1 MNNQS
6 TFVKIVIW
14 FMVFLMS
21 AGFAALVIAPFAQN
35 LSVFGGDDGGRGAT
49 RELVDE
55 ARADIRKD
63 NCADEKKKPTGKRLD
78 RCKEAYQNLASSYTT
93 LATPAEGDTAAPRD
107 SKRNLERAHDAWKAL
122 YELDPADDESAVRYA
137 NSLRE
142 SGKTQQSLEIFQKL
156 VKENPKNE
164 DYLLAQAGSYEAI
177 GNTDEA
183 IATYR
188 LFIKRFPESGQIEQI
203 KEQIK
208 NLQEQAKQQAAGG
221 GQQPI
226 TVG

>member
-6 TFVKIVIW
+6 LFVKIVIW

-21 AGFAALVIAPFAQN
+21 AGFVALVIAPFATN
-35 LSVFGGDDGGRGAT
+35 LSIFGGNDGGRGAT

-63 NCADEKKKPTGKRLD
+63 DCTDTKDKPTGARLD
-78 RCKEAYQNLASSYTT
+78 RCKEAYQALASSYTT
-93 LATPAEGDTAAPRD
+93 LATPEEGATEAPRD
-107 SKRNLERAHDAWKAL
+107 AKRNMDRAFDAWKAL
-122 YELDPADDESAVRYA
+122 YELDPKDDESAVRYA

-142 SGKTQQSLEIFQKL
+142 NGKTQQSLEIFQRL
-156 VKENPKNE
+156 VKEHPQNE
-164 DYLLAQAGSYEAI
+164 DYLLAQAGSYEAL
-177 GNTDEA
+177 GDTTEA
-183 IATYR
+183 IRTYR

-203 KEQIK
+203 EEQIK
-208 NLQEQAKQQAAGG
+208 ALQEQAKQQAAGG